1 MRKKR
6 TPPFSLRLTFEQRAR
21 LEQEA
26 AGSSLSAYIHER
38 LFGAEAPPA
47 RRRRGK
53 SPVRDQQAI
62 AELLAKLG
70 QSRLSSNLNQLAR
83 LANLGALP
91 VRRGNVASAARRGSG
106 RRNADAILN
115 GSRAVAALSC
125 PVLPMC
131 LTFPLPVSTT
141 PNGTTFS

>member
-21 LEQEA
+21 LEQDA

-47 RRRRGK
+47 RRKRGK
-53 SPVRDQQAI
+53 SPVKDQQAI

-83 LANLGALP
+83 LANMGALP
-91 VRRGNVASAARRGSG
+91 VTPETETAIIEAAE
-106 RRNADAILN
+106 D
-115 GSRAVAALSC
+115 VAAMRKLLIEALGLE
-125 PVLPMC
+125 V
-131 LTFPLPVSTT
+131 T
-141 PNGTTFS
+141 P

>member
-21 LEQEA
+21 LEQDA

-47 RRRRGK
+47 RRKRGK
-53 SPVRDQQAI
+53 SPVKDQQAI

-83 LANLGALP
+83 LANMGALP
-91 VRRGNVASAARRGSG
+91 VTPETETAIIEAA
-106 RRNADAILN
+106 DDI
-115 GSRAVAALSC
+115 AAMRKLLIEALGLE
-125 PVLPMC
+125 V
-131 LTFPLPVSTT
+131 T
-141 PNGTTFS
+141 P